1 MTEVIENNLKD
12 ENSHIQ
18 DTVMTVRGLWKIYG
32 NTPNRVMEPEF
43 STKSKEEI
51 LEELGNVVALQDVSF
66 DVPSGKTLVVMGL
79 SGSGKSTLVRC
90 LIRLIEPTAG
100 AIEVEGEDILQYTE
114 KQLGQFHRSKTA
126 MVFQHFGLMPHRN
139 VESNVRWGLEVRD
152 LSDKEVDA
160 RTAEAIERVG
170 LTSWERAYPRE
181 LSGGMQ
187 QRVGLA
193 RALAVDPDILLM
205 DEPFSGLDPL
215 IRTQM
220 QDELL
225 RLQSELH
232 KTIIFITHD
241 LNEALKLG
249 DRIVIMRDGRV
260 IQNSVPKDIVLNP
273 SDDYVA
279 EFTRNVQAAEVLT
292 AGIVATEPQTK
303 LLPDTSPED
312 AAKEMD
318 AHPSATTGAAQS
330 IAFIVDGE
338 GQYLGAIDRGALS
351 DAAGSLIDLISA
363 NIESVAEDAS
373 FKSILPK
380 MIVDHSPMAVV
391 DENGRFVGEIL
402 PETVANHLADELN

>member
-1 MTEVIENNLKD
+1 MTEAQDKTTSAANDVEN
-12 ENSHIQ
+12 I
-18 DTVMTVRGLWKIYG
+18 VMTVRGLWKIYG
-32 NTPNRVMEPEF
+32 ENPEKVMEPEHLA
-43 STKSKEEI
+43 KSKSEI

-79 SGSGKSTLVRC
+79 SGSGKSTLIRC
-90 LIRLIEPTAG
+90 LIRLIEPVAG
-100 AIEVEGEDILQYTE
+100 EIEVEGEDILQYTE
-114 KQLGQFHRSKTA
+114 KELTRFHRSKTA

-139 VESNVRWGLEVRD
+139 VASNIRWGLEVRD
-152 LSDKEVDA
+152 LPPDEVDA
-160 RTAEAIERVG
+160 RTAEAIEQVG
-170 LTSWERAYPRE
+170 LVGWERAYPRE

-273 SDDYVA
+273 NDDYVA

-292 AGIVATEPQTK
+292 AGTVATQPKTK
-303 LLPDTSPED
+303 FLSGTSAED
-312 AAKEMD
+312 AMRDMD
-318 AHPSATTGAAQS
+318 SHASAVG
-330 IAFIVDGE
+330 FIVGTDGE
-338 GQYLGAIDRGALS
+338 YLGAVERSALNNVS
-351 DAAGSLIDLISA
+351 VDIIDLIST
-363 NIESVAEDAS
+363 NITCVDEHTP
-373 FKSILPK
+373 FKVILPE
-380 MIVDHSPMAVV
+380 MIVHHNPIAVV
-391 DENGRFVGEIL
+391 DESGRLIGEVL
-402 PETVANHLADELN
+402 PETVANQLAGELADA